1 MLEEVLRAALFSRKP
16 KYWQSKIQSLAA
28 HPHNDFN

>member
-1 MLEEVLRAALFSRKP
+1 MQRAALFSRKP
-16 KYWQSKIQSLAA
+16 KYWQSKNQSLAA

>member
-1 MLEEVLRAALFSRKP
+1 MLEHMQRAALFSRKP

-28 HPHNDFN
+28 HPHDDFN